1 MEPQEILSFFR
12 RRRSVRRF
20 QNKPVSPEA
29 LDCLMKAAMAAPSGN
44 NAQPWEFVVVQDK
57 KIKEAL
63 STVHPWVYMAKE
75 AAATVA
81 VLGDKSSEWWEHD
94 CAAAAENLLL
104 AAANLGLGAV
114 WCGIKEHQEE
124 AVRRILGAPSRL
136 GVLCL
141 IPLGYPAESPPPQT
155 KYQKSKVHG
164 DRFGKPGDGAS
175 GVPRP

>member
-1 MEPQEILSFFR
+1 LEPQEILKFIC

-20 QNKPVSPEA
+20 QNKLLPSETLEV
-29 LDCLMKAAMAAPSGN
+29 LLKAAMAAPSGN
-44 NAQPWEFVVVQDK
+44 NVQPWEFAVVQDPK
-57 KIKEAL
+57 EKEAL

-75 AAATVA
+75 APAVIV

-124 AVRRILGAPSRL
+124 AVRKVIGAPSRL
-136 GVLCL
+136 GVLCI
-141 IPLGYPAESPPPQT
+141 IPIGYPAESPVSYT
-155 KYQKSKVHG
+155 KFRKSKVHW
-164 DRFGKPGDGAS
+164 DRY
-175 GVPRP
+175 